1 MPPVHDEAICIRQW
15 DWSETSQTVSL
26 FCREQGVLRALAKGA
41 RRPKAPFSG
50 GIEVLT
56 RGRAGVIV
64 KQSSDMAILTEWDLV
79 EQFPSLRR
87 SLEAHYAALY
97 MTELVHHA
105 VHDHD
110 PHPALYDAMLGGLRL
125 LDEELPRRVVL
136 LNFQWAVLVETG
148 YRPQLD
154 TDVRTGEPLEP
165 GASYRF
171 GPSLG
176 GVMPDA
182 VPATET
188 AGTWRVRRETIEI
201 LRGLPLDAGGAGAAG
216 ATGAPKLES
225 IDRAGRLLAAY
236 LRYVLGREPRMLPY
250 LYDRQIPR

>member
-1 MPPVHDEAICIRQW
+1 MPTVHDEAICIRQW

-26 FCREQGVLRALAKGA
+26 FCRDLGLLRALAKGA
-41 RRPKAPFSG
+41 RRPKAPYSG

-56 RGRAGVIV
+56 RGLIGIIV
-64 KQSSDMAILTEWDLV
+64 KQSSDMALLTEWDLV

-87 SLEAHYAALY
+87 SLDAHYAALY

-110 PHPALYDAMLGGLRL
+110 PHPALYDAMLGGLRTL
-125 LDEELPRRVVL
+125 ADEAPRRITL
-136 LNFQWAVLVETG
+136 LNFQWAILVETG

-154 TDVRTGEPLEP
+154 ADIRTGEAIGA
-165 GASYRF
+165 GASFRF
-171 GPSLG
+171 SPSLG

-182 VPATET
+182 VPEPEAT
-188 AGTWRVRRETIEI
+188 GTWRVRRETIEI
-201 LRGLPLDAGGAGAAG
+201 LRRLPLATAGPD
-216 ATGAPKLES
+216 TPKLES
-225 IDRAGRLLAAY
+225 IERAARLLAAY

-250 LYDRQIPR
+250 LYDRQLPR